1 MNANNVSDNARVSDS
16 HTMVVVSV
24 DGFGDGVETMPG
36 VLISPDIPGVL
47 ISPAKAGM
55 LRVRANTVAVQIA
68 FIIFMVSLQSVFRVN
83 RLIKAVAHEVGGQ
96 LQDR

>member
-1 MNANNVSDNARVSDS
+1 MAFFYELKTSDMNANNVSDNAPISDS

-24 DGFGDGVETMPG
+24 DGSGDGVETRPG
-36 VLISPDIPGVL
+36 VLISPDTDMPGVL

-68 FIIFMVSLQSVFRVN
+68 FIIFMVFLQFGFS
-83 RLIKAVAHEVGGQ
+83 G
-96 LQDR
+96 

>member
-1 MNANNVSDNARVSDS
+1 MSDNARTSDS
-16 HTMVVVSV
+16 QTKIVVSS
-24 DGFGDGVETMPG
+24 DRFGDGVETTPG
-36 VLISPDIPGVL
+36 VLISPDKATPGVL